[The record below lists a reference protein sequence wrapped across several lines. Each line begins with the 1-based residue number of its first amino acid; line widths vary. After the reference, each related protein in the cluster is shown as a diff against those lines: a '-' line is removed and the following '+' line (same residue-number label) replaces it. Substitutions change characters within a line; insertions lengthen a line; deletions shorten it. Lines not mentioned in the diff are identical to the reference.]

1 MIACRYKVSRGG
13 RYQLI
18 VQAKQHDLPTFPR
31 TVEVQPAVHASNGYS
46 HLPDAVA
53 GRSYAFTAPI
63 STLVLR
69 VGSGAPRSNEPSL
82 RKPMRKPKPAWTE
95 NDSIGRCRPQRPH
108 TLSSVSIGIG
118 KKDDLKPY
126 GSAKAKAKSEAWKP
140 ASTNALDRPSSS
152 GYIASV
158 LNAQAGLPA
167 AECSTYHRRV
177 LDVLAVDRIGK
188 SHATSSNEYTAE
200 NCRAVDILASALEV
214 VRR

>member
-1 MIACRYKVSRGG
+1 
-13 RYQLI
+13 
-18 VQAKQHDLPTFPR
+18 
-31 TVEVQPAVHASNGYS
+31 
-46 HLPDAVA
+46 
-53 GRSYAFTAPI
+53 
-63 STLVLR
+63 
-69 VGSGAPRSNEPSL
+69 
-82 RKPMRKPKPAWTE
+82 MRKPKPAWNE

-188 SHATSSNEYTAE
+188 SRAASSNGYTAE
-200 NCRAVDILASALEV
+200 HCRAVDILASALEV